1 MKIIEKKPSRVFKVG
16 TKDTKIRHVADIE
29 LDSDEQVTF
38 LGENNSEYDFVKKSW
53 GYYASPSINKRLK
66 SFNIRSF
73 LVKNETGQIYLM
85 CVEDPKIKEFKNYC
99 EKERQEVFMELT
111 NY

>member
-16 TKDTKIRHVADIE
+16 AKGTKIHHVADIE
-29 LDSDEQVTF
+29 LGSDEQVTF
-38 LGENNSEYDFVKKSW
+38 LGENDSEYDFVKKSW

-66 SFNIRSF
+66 AFNIRSF
-73 LVKNETGQIYLM
+73 LVKNETGHIYLM
-85 CVEDPKIKEFKNYC
+85 CVDRQRIKEFENYC
-99 EKERQEVFMELT
+99 EKECQQVFMELT